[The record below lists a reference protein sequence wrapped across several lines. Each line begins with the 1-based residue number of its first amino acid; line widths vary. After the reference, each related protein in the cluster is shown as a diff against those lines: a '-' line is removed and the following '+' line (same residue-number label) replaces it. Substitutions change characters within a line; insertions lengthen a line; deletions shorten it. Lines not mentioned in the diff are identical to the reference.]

1 MKTNSEIR
9 QETLAFMKGNW
20 GSGVLVTFM
29 FLALVFLCSATATYS
44 GTTLGGLALGVGV
57 PQVQAFGEVFNIL
70 VSILVIWPL
79 SFSLIKLYL
88 NFVREEEKLAVK
100 GMFKGFKR
108 PYYGKSIGLFL
119 LTTIFT
125 LLWTLLLIIPGII
138 KSLAYSLAPYI
149 LADNPEISA
158 NEALNQ
164 SVKMMKGYKMRLF
177 LMWLGYT
184 GFALL
189 SILALGIPLLWLYPY
204 YQAVL
209 AKFYEDVKANAI
221 NEVN

>member
-100 GMFKGFKR
+100 GMFKGFKK

-164 SVKMMKGYKMRLF
+164 SVKMMKGYKMKAF
-177 LMWLGYT
+177 LLDLSFIGWLIVG
-184 GFALL
+184 ALCC
-189 SILALGIPLLWLYPY
+189 GIGTLWVAPYMAAAKAELY
-204 YQAVL
+204 
-209 AKFYEDVKANAI
+209 EEIRSANA
-221 NEVN
+221 

>member
-1 MKTNSEIR
+1 
-9 QETLAFMKGNW
+9 
-20 GSGVLVTFM
+20 
-29 FLALVFLCSATATYS
+29 
-44 GTTLGGLALGVGV
+44 
-57 PQVQAFGEVFNIL
+57 
-70 VSILVIWPL
+70 
-79 SFSLIKLYL
+79 
-88 NFVREEEKLAVK
+88 
-100 GMFKGFKR
+100 MFKGFKR
-108 PYYGKSIGLFL
+108 PYYGKSIGLFF

-177 LMWLGYT
+177 LMWLGYM

-189 SILALGIPLLWLYPY
+189 SILALGIPLLWLHPY